1 MEFFWAE
8 DKAKKCWGFC
18 ATHGWH
24 TKSKKADLSI
34 GQTAEIIQESDG
46 ARDRNRTSDTRIFNP
61 LLYQLSYPGNG
72 AEGPPGSKPRAL

>member
-1 MEFFWAE
+1 MDSLRVLSNAATSMRRG
-8 DKAKKCWGFC
+8 KAY
-18 ATHGWH
+18 AR
-24 TKSKKADLSI
+24 TKLTELLI
-34 GQTAEIIQESDG
+34 RLENDG